1 MSGLLVVLEGGEGT
15 GKTTQ
20 QRLLGERLRARGA
33 DVLLTREPGGSTL
46 GQHLRPLLLDT
57 GGQVSPRAE
66 ALLYAADR
74 AEHADQVLR
83 PALARGAVVV
93 CDRHADSSVAYQG
106 AGRGLGRAAVA
117 ALSAFATDGL
127 RPDLVVVLDG
137 DPAAGLGRAAGR
149 GAGVDRLEA
158 EDLAFHVAV
167 RESFLLAA
175 QQHPERYAVV
185 GVDGHD
191 AAQVAREVAALVD
204 ARLGRRL
211 PVAVD
216 GLPPQGSAARAGPD
230 R

>member
-20 QRLLGERLRARGA
+20 QRLLGEHLRARGA
-33 DVLLTREPGGSTL
+33 DVVLTREPGGSTL
-46 GQHLRPLLLDT
+46 GQHLRSLLLDT

-74 AEHADQVLR
+74 AEHTGEVLR
-83 PALARGAVVV
+83 PALQRGAVVV

-106 AGRGLGRAAVA
+106 AGRGLGRTAVA

-137 DPAAGLGRAAGR
+137 EPAAGLARAAGR

-175 QQHPERYAVV
+175 QEDPQRYAVV
-185 GVDGHD
+185 GVDAHD
-191 AAQVAREVAALVD
+191 VSGVAREVAVLVD
-204 ARLGRRL
+204 ARLGGRL
-211 PVAVD
+211 PVPVD
-216 GLPPQGSAARAGPD
+216 GRPQGSGARPGPG